1 MVYKDE
7 EEYEIVYD
15 FINLI
20 KRNREFSKKFPKVK
34 FRQGSLKKVR
44 GQDIVHFEIEAAL
57 KTVVK
62 KRKKKS

>member
-15 FINLI
+15 YINHM
-20 KRNREFSKKFPKVK
+20 KRNIEFSKKFPKVK
-34 FRQGSLKKVR
+34 FRQGSLKKIR

-57 KTVVK
+57 RTIAK